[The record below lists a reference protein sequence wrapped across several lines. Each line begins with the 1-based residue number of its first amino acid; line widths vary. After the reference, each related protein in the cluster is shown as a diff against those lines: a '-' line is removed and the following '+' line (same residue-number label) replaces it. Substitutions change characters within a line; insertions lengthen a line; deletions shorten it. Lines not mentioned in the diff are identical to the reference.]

1 MRTLPALACL
11 LLPLLG
17 GGCDD
22 QDEAKRE
29 QGSGRVI
36 QGEATP
42 LGDWLDARSTQSPTT
57 WLVERMAASGQTI
70 TPAEVVALDQA
81 LAEADARFLE
91 SDRMI
96 VNRSLQLSTM
106 LREIGIDRSPIV
118 IILDFE
124 QAARGHQGALSF
136 TKACELYVNSRRRG
150 LDHAAAMRSFLQQS

>member
-1 MRTLPALACL
+1 MRTLPALACLL

-29 QGSGRVI
+29 QGSGRVV

-70 TPAEVVALDQA
+70 TPAEVEAASAFIRGVMEKPHPLDA
-81 LAEADARFLE
+81 PLEVSIGVGASWGEA
-91 SDRMI
+91 
-96 VNRSLQLSTM
+96 
-106 LREIGIDRSPIV
+106 
-118 IILDFE
+118 
-124 QAARGHQGALSF
+124 H
-136 TKACELYVNSRRRG
+136 
-150 LDHAAAMRSFLQQS
+150 